1 MIIDSH
7 SVYIRPDFKPEKNWA
22 VFFDRDGVINAETG
36 FVFKLTE
43 FTLIPAAVQAIK
55 KLNLQHIP
63 VLVVHNAAVVA
74 RNLCRPE
81 QVEAFNQHL
90 VKELSKQK
98 AVVDAIFY
106 CPHHQD
112 AYNPR
117 FKKDCSWR
125 KPKSG
130 MLLAAA
136 KKFRLDLSK
145 SYLLGDHDRDIQAGK
160 NVGIACFLIKKQKDI
175 LAAVN
180 QILLWKLLF

>member
-55 KLNLQHIP
+55 KLNLQRIP

-81 QVEAFNQHL
+81 QVEIFNQHL
-90 VKELSKQK
+90 VKELSKQG
-98 AVVDAIFY
+98 AIIDAIFY
-106 CPHHQD
+106 CPHHYD
-112 AYNPR
+112 A
-117 FKKDCSWR
+117 F
-125 KPKSG
+125 
-130 MLLAAA
+130 
-136 KKFRLDLSK
+136 
-145 SYLLGDHDRDIQAGK
+145 
-160 NVGIACFLIKKQKDI
+160 
-175 LAAVN
+175 
-180 QILLWKLLF
+180 